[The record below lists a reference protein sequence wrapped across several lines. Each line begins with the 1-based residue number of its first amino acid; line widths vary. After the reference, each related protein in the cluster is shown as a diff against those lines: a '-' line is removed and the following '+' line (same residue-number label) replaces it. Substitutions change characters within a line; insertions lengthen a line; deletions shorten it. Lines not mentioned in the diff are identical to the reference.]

1 MGFDTAVTGRIGGRG
16 VQAGNA
22 LWTPF
27 AENGLEG
34 TLLNNIHG
42 GYSDINPSACST
54 LNNGKQI
61 TETAAA
67 EFAISQGAI
76 HNTTVPL
83 ATVGGDVCWIA
94 APEEYPHYEQAI
106 NYTRA
111 HAGLGVDAHFSSPD
125 RWAAALYAA
134 NEPYPVMA
142 SADEF
147 PYGCV

>member
-42 GYSDINPSACST
+42 GYSDINPSACT
-54 LNNGKQI
+54 NLNGGKSI
-61 TETAAA
+61 TNDSVAQ
-67 EFAISQGAI
+67 FARSESVI

-83 ATVGGDVCWIA
+83 ATVGGDVCWIT
-94 APEEYPHYEQAI
+94 APQEYPPYDQALA
-106 NYTRA
+106 YTA
-111 HAGLGVDAHFSSPD
+111 QHAELGVDAHYSAPE
-125 RWAAALYAA
+125 RWAEALHAA
-134 NEPYPVMA
+134 NESVAVMPA
-142 SADEF
+142 SDEF
-147 PYGCV
+147 PCV